1 MATKIL
7 RLPAVLSRT
16 GLGRSTVYLYIS
28 EGRFPKPI
36 SLGPRAVGWLE
47 SEIDEWLEQQIQASR
62 AADKR
67 REGAQ

>member
-28 EGRFPKPI
+28 KGRFPKPI

-47 SEIDEWLEQQIQASR
+47 AEIDEWLERQIQASR
-62 AADKR
+62 SAEDR
-67 REGAQ
+67 QEVGR